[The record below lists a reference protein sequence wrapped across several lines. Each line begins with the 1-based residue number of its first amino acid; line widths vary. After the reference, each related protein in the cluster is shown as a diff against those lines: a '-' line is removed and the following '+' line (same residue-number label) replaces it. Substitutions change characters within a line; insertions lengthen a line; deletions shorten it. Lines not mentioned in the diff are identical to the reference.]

1 SLLRYEKVL
10 LTAVQE
16 PDCLV
21 GCGHLKLEISPYKS
35 MANQERFSSH

>member
-1 SLLRYEKVL
+1 MSLLRYGKVL
-10 LTAVQE
+10 LTAVQ
-16 PDCLV
+16 